1 MRADLWVAIAVLTT
15 VAAGCGAPAPS
26 QDGKVL
32 YDRYCASCH
41 GVTGL
46 GDGPAAEALS
56 PRPTNLTTLAT
67 GLPQLM
73 QVIDGRFAVRA
84 HGTSAMP
91 VWGEVFEQVHLDD
104 AYAKRTALLQVQAL
118 ADYVARL
125 AAPGGGVPP
134 H

>member
-1 MRADLWVAIAVLTT
+1 MMRAEIWIAMTLLAT
-15 VAAGCGAPAPS
+15 ACGSTAPS
-26 QDGKVL
+26 PNGDAL
-32 YDRYCASCH
+32 FTRYCASCH
-41 GVTGL
+41 GATGQ
-46 GDGPAAEALS
+46 GDGPAAAALT
-56 PRPTNLTTLAT
+56 PRPTNLTTLT
-67 GLPQLM
+67 TDVPKLM
-73 QVIDGRFAVRA
+73 HVIDGRFAVRA

-125 AAPGGGVPP
+125 ASGGGAAAPP